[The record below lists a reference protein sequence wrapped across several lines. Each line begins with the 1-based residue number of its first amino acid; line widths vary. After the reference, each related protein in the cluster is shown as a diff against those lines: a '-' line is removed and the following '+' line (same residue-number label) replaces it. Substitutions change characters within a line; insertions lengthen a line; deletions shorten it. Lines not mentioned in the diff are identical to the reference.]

1 LGQKLKERFEKW
13 QQQFA
18 MIGEIR
24 GLGAMLGLELVKG
37 DNREPAAE
45 EAKKLVNFCYE
56 KGLVILTCGSYGNII
71 RILAPF
77 VITDEQ
83 LDRGLAIM
91 EEGLFVLSKA
101 NE

>member
-1 LGQKLKERFEKW
+1 
-13 QQQFA
+13 
-18 MIGEIR
+18 
-24 GLGAMLGLELVKG
+24 
-37 DNREPAAE
+37 
-45 EAKKLVNFCYE
+45 VNFCYE

-83 LDRGLAIM
+83 LEQGLAIM
-91 EEGLFVLSKA
+91 EEGFFALSKA